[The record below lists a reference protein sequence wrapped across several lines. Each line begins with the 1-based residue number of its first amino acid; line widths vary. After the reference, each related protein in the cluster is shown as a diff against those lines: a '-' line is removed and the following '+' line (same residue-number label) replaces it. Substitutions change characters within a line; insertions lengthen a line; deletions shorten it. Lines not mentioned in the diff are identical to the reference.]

1 MSSVS
6 QRRLRFAWAA
16 VILCLVLCQSAALA
30 EPDVSKQRSATRFQ
44 QAEHPDNPPAAIT
57 PAEDALAR
65 SPAGDVAFGPWV
77 SVQVNVDSQ
86 GRNIVGDAANE
97 PSLVINP
104 INPNN
109 MLIGWRQFD
118 SITSNFRQ
126 AGWAYTMNGGASWTF
141 PGVLT
146 PGIFRSDPVL
156 GTDTIGNLFYQSLK
170 GDFTLDLFK
179 STNAG
184 VSWGAPV
191 PSFGG
196 DKNWLAIDRS
206 GGIGTGNIYGIWQRF
221 SETFGLNVFTRSTN
235 GGLSFQSPVPVVFW
249 PTFGTM
255 DVGADGRLYAA
266 GIDGTNDQDFD
277 HFVVSRSPNA
287 QNPSQSPFFTGTQV
301 ALGGAMAFGGGP
313 NPAGLLG
320 QANVVVDK
328 STGPTRGYVYLL
340 ASVAPF
346 DVADPLDVRLSR
358 SIDGGITWSPPVRV
372 NDDPSLDNYQWFGAL
387 AVAPDG
393 RLDAV
398 WYDSRSSGVPN
409 ISQLFYAWSYD
420 AGATWSPNVAVSPS
434 FDSTVGWPQ
443 QNKIGDYLGI
453 VSDMVQAHIAYAAT
467 FNGEQDVYYL
477 RVFPD
482 CNQNGISDET
492 DVAHGTSSDCDGNHV
507 PDECQVAQVDPL
519 CAGGGSVPDGGPGEI
534 PLKVSSLPSG
544 DLTLTWGASCS
555 GADEDYEVYEGTLG
569 DFTSHSPRLCTTS
582 GATSI
587 TLTPGGDNTYYL
599 VVPRNGVL
607 EGSYGKSSG
616 GAERP
621 PGRTVCHPQV
631 MQACGPP

>member
-1 MSSVS
+1 MI
-6 QRRLRFAWAA
+6 QPDRRLAWTA
-16 VILCLVLCQSAALA
+16 VIVCLAIGPSAAKA
-30 EPDVSKQRSATRFQ
+30 EPDVSKQRSAIRFQ
-44 QAEHPDNPPAAIT
+44 QEEHPDNPPAAIT
-57 PAEDALAR
+57 AEEDALAR

-77 SVQVNVDSQ
+77 SVQVNVDSL

-109 MLIGWRQFD
+109 MLIGWRQFN

-126 AGWAYTMNGGASWTF
+126 AGWAYTMNGGVSWTF

-146 PGIFRSDPVL
+146 PGIFRSDPVV

-179 STNAG
+179 STNSA

-206 GGIGTGNIYGIWQRF
+206 GGVGTGNIYGIWQRF

-235 GGLSFQSPVPVVFW
+235 GGLSFQSPVQVVFW

-255 DVGADGRLYAA
+255 DVGPDGTLYAA
-266 GIDGTNDQDFD
+266 GIDGTTTQDVD
-277 HFVVSRSPNA
+277 TFVVSHSPNA

-301 ALGGAMAFGGGP
+301 ALNGAMAFGGP
-313 NPAGLLG
+313 NPDGLLG
-320 QANVVVDK
+320 QAYVVTDK
-328 STGPTRGYVYLL
+328 SAGPTRGYVYLL

-358 SIDGGITWSPPVRV
+358 STDGGITWSAPVRV

-398 WYDSRSSGVPN
+398 WYDSRNSGVAN
-409 ISQLFYAWSYD
+409 LSQLYYAYSYD

-434 FDSTVGWPQ
+434 FDSTVGWPN

-453 VSDMVQAHIAYAAT
+453 VSDTVQAHVAYAAT

-482 CNQNGISDET
+482 CNHNGISDET
-492 DVAHGTSSDCDGNHV
+492 DVAHGTSPDCDGNHV
-507 PDECQVAQVDPL
+507 PDECQINQVDPL
-519 CAGGGSVPDGGPGEI
+519 CGGGGTVPDGGSVAGI
-534 PLKVSSLPSG
+534 PLRVSRLPSG
-544 DLTLTWGASCS
+544 DVQLTWAASCS
-555 GADEDYEVYEGTLG
+555 GADADYEVYEGTLG
-569 DFTSHSPRLCTTS
+569 NFASHAPRLCTTS
-582 GATSI
+582 GSTTI
-587 TLTPGGDNTYYL
+587 TLTPGGGNTYYL

-607 EGSYGKSSG
+607 EGSYGKNSS

-621 PGRTVCHPQV
+621 QGSNACHPQV
-631 MQACGPP
+631 VRACAALR

>member
-1 MSSVS
+1 
-6 QRRLRFAWAA
+6 
-16 VILCLVLCQSAALA
+16 
-30 EPDVSKQRSATRFQ
+30 
-44 QAEHPDNPPAAIT
+44 
-57 PAEDALAR
+57 
-65 SPAGDVAFGPWV
+65 
-77 SVQVNVDSQ
+77 
-86 GRNIVGDAANE
+86 
-97 PSLVINP
+97 
-104 INPNN
+104 
-109 MLIGWRQFD
+109 MLIGWRQFN

-126 AGWAYTMNGGASWTF
+126 AGWAYTTNGGSTWTF

-146 PGIFRSDPVL
+146 PGTFRSDPVV

-179 STNAG
+179 STNAA

-196 DKNWLAIDRS
+196 DKNWMAIDRS
-206 GGIGTGNIYGIWQRF
+206 GGVGTGNIYGIWQRF
-221 SETFGLNVFTRSTN
+221 ADCCDLNVFTRSTN
-235 GGLSFQSPVPVVFW
+235 GGLSFQSPVQVVFW

-255 DVGADGRLYAA
+255 DVGPDGTLYAA
-266 GIDGTNDQDFD
+266 GIDGTTTQDVNT
-277 HFVVSRSPNA
+277 FVVSHSPNA

-301 ALGGAMAFGGGP
+301 ALNGAMAFGGP
-313 NPAGLLG
+313 NPDGLLG

-328 STGPTRGYVYLL
+328 SSGPTRGYVYLL

-358 SIDGGITWSPPVRV
+358 STDGGMTWSAPVRV
-372 NDDPSLDNYQWFGAL
+372 NDDPSIGNWQWFGAL

-398 WYDSRSSGVPN
+398 WYDSRNSGQAN
-409 ISQLFYAWSYD
+409 ISQLFYAYSYN

-453 VSDMVQAHIAYAAT
+453 VSDTVQAHVAYAAT
-467 FNGEQDVYYL
+467 FNGEQDVYYV

-482 CNQNGISDET
+482 CNHNGISDEF
-492 DVAHGTSSDCDGNHV
+492 DVAHGTSPDCDRNHV
-507 PDECQVAQVDPL
+507 PDECQVSVVDSA
-519 CAGGGSVPDGGPGEI
+519 CGGAGSAPDGGPVAGS
-534 PLKVSSLPSG
+534 PLRVSRLPSG
-544 DLTLTWGASCS
+544 DVQLSWGASCS
-555 GADEDYEVYEGTLG
+555 GSDADYEVYEGTLG
-569 DFTSHSPRLCTTS
+569 NFTSHAPRLCTTS
-582 GATSI
+582 GSTTV

-599 VVPRNGVL
+599 VVPRNAVL
-607 EGSYGKSSG
+607 EGSYGKNSS

-621 PGRTVCHPQV
+621 QGQNACYPQV
-631 MQACGPP
+631 VRTCTAPQ

>member
-1 MSSVS
+1 MNQCS
-6 QRRLRFAWAA
+6 RRLAWAA
-16 VILCLVLCQSAALA
+16 VMVALA
-30 EPDVSKQRSATRFQ
+30 IGPAAGAGPGAPGPSSGARFQ
-44 QAEHPDNPPAAIT
+44 QEERPDNPPAPFAAADD
-57 PAEDALAR
+57 PLAR
-65 SPAGDVAFGPWV
+65 SPAGDVAFGPYL
-77 SVQVNVDSQ
+77 SVQVNVDAA

-109 MLIGWRQFD
+109 MLIGWRQFN

-126 AGWAYTMNGGASWTF
+126 AGWAYTTNGGSTWTF

-146 PGIFRSDPVL
+146 PGIFRSDPVV
-156 GTDTIGNLFYQSLK
+156 GTDTVGNLFYQSLK

-179 STNAG
+179 SATAG

-206 GGIGTGNIYGIWQRF
+206 GGIGTGNIDGIWQRF
-221 SETFGLNVFTRSTN
+221 SACCGLNVFTRSTN
-235 GGLSFQSPVPVVFW
+235 GGLSFQSPVQVVFW

-255 DVGADGRLYAA
+255 DVGPDGTLYAA
-266 GIDGTNDQDFD
+266 GIDGTNDQDVNT
-277 HFVVSRSPNA
+277 FVVSHSPNA

-301 ALGGAMAFGGGP
+301 ALNGAMAFGGP
-313 NPAGLLG
+313 NPDGLLG

-328 STGPTRGYVYLL
+328 SAGPTRGYVYLL

-358 SIDGGITWSPPVRV
+358 STDGGLNWSPPVRV

-409 ISQLFYAWSYD
+409 ISQLYYAWSYD
-420 AGATWSPNVAVSPS
+420 AGVTWSPNVAVSPA

-453 VSDMVQAHIAYAAT
+453 VSDNVQAHVAYAAT
-467 FNGEQDVYYL
+467 FNGEQDVYYV

-482 CNQNGISDET
+482 CNHNGISDET
-492 DVAHGTSSDCDGNHV
+492 DVAHGTSPDCDANHV
-507 PDECQVAQVDPL
+507 PDECQVTPVDPT
-519 CAGGGSVPDGGPGEI
+519 CGGAGSAPDGASVAGI
-534 PLKVSSLPSG
+534 PLRVSSLPSG
-544 DLTLTWGASCS
+544 DVQLSWGASCS
-555 GADEDYEVYEGTLG
+555 GGDADYEVYEGTLG
-569 DFTSHSPRLCTTS
+569 NFTSHAPRLCTTS
-582 GATSI
+582 GSTTV

-599 VVPRNGVL
+599 VVPRNGVI
-607 EGSYGKSSG
+607 EGSYGKNSS

-621 PGRTVCHPQV
+621 QGLNACHPQV
-631 MQACGPP
+631 VRSCPAGP